1 MIVLCDCGAKLRVD
15 DAKIPEKGARIRCPR
30 CGTILT
36 AKRPVPSAVETPAA
50 AFAPPTPVPS
60 APASPPGPSARSE
73 SQEVLV
79 LVAHE
84 SEPVRAMIQG
94 VLSDAGFAADTAA
107 DGMSALKKAVEL
119 RPRAIVLDVG
129 LPGIY
134 GFELCE
140 RLKGDEQTKDIKI
153 ILLASVYD
161 AGRYKRSPVSLY
173 GADDYIEKHQIAE
186 LLPLKIRRLLFPEE
200 YTASGTARP
209 PREEP
214 PARAKQET
222 GQSLEFRP
230 ESLLREADEP
240 VSQTAASPVQES
252 PAISPDSLSVDSSIF
267 DKREEDIPRLDG
279 SDPDAV
285 EKAKRL
291 ARIIVSDI
299 ALYNQEAVAEGIRNG
314 TFFELLKEDI
324 EEGRRLYEKR
334 VPEAIRSRR
343 DYYQEAFDNFI
354 SAQKKIVR

>member
-1 MIVLCDCGAKLRVD
+1 MIVQCDCGAKLKVD

-30 CGTILT
+30 CGAILT
-36 AKRPVPSAVETPAA
+36 VKRPAPPPVAEAPAA
-50 AFAPPTPVPS
+50 PAASAPSPVS
-60 APASPPGPSARSE
+60 APAPTAPSGQVE
-73 SQEVLV
+73 SREALV

-84 SEPVRAMIQG
+84 SEPVRTMIRG
-94 VLSDAGFAADTAA
+94 VLSDAGFAVETAA
-107 DGMSALKKAVEL
+107 DGVNALKKSVDL

-140 RLKGDEQTKDIKI
+140 RLKGDEQTKEIKI

-186 LLPLKIRRLLFPEE
+186 LLPLKIRRLLFPQE
-200 YTASGTARP
+200 YASLDTAQPRTEQPHGKPGEDTA
-209 PREEP
+209 
-214 PARAKQET
+214 T
-222 GQSLEFRP
+222 SFEFRP
-230 ESLLREADEP
+230 DSLLREADEP
-240 VSQTAASPVQES
+240 PPTAAAPSVVEP

-267 DKREEDIPRLDG
+267 DKSEDEIPMLYG
-279 SDPDAV
+279 SEPDAV
-285 EKAKRL
+285 ERAKRL

-299 ALYNQEAVAEGIRNG
+299 ALYNQDAVAEGIRNG
-314 TFFELLKEDI
+314 TFFELLKDDI

-334 VPEAIRSRR
+334 VPESIRLER
-343 DYYQEAFDNFI
+343 DYYREAFDNFI